1 MAVIG
6 ARIIAAG
13 NAVVGSGRSLCVLT
27 GLSNEW
33 LVASAAQCV
42 LWQKQCDRLLDHMLC
57 NYCND
62 AKDEAFTRG
71 QGLDWIPD
79 NCCQC
84 RHVRRIFE
92 QTVTYREWQEPL
104 MYADDEPHTMWAWNP
119 LSHPKHCF

>member
-1 MAVIG
+1 MEKL
-6 ARIIAAG
+6 IINNSFKNFRNYISSVLLTLSQV
-13 NAVVGSGRSLCVLT
+13 NAQR
-27 GLSNEW
+27 
-33 LVASAAQCV
+33 V
-42 LWQKQCDRLLDHMLC
+42 LWQKRCDRLLDHMLC
-57 NYCND
+57 SYCND
-62 AKDEAFTRG
+62 AKDEAFARG

-119 LSHPKHCF
+119 WSKNSHH